1 MAIAY
6 FDIVKKL
13 MRWIEQYQA
22 EVEEQ
27 KFEDRRTIAGLK
39 EKMEKFKQVS
49 LARNLELL
57 NTGEDQG
64 IKTDTESTDSK
75 KLIAVENPDRAQETP
90 LLAQAEQ
97 AKSEKSQQQVEQ
109 ESQTNWERKSMKSST
124 LNMISNMNAS
134 YEQAIIELTA
144 TVRRKLLGDFNKGNN
159 RLRL

>member
-27 KFEDRRTIAGLK
+27 KFEDKRTIAGLK

-75 KLIAVENPDRAQETP
+75 KLIAIENPDRAQETP
-90 LLAQAEQ
+90 LLAQAES
-97 AKSEKSQQQVEQ
+97 KSEKSQQQVEQ
-109 ESQTNWERKSMKSST
+109 ESQTNWERRSMKSST

-134 YEQAIIELTA
+134 YEQRIIELTT
-144 TVRRKLLGDFNKGNN
+144 TVRRESLLKGFN
-159 RLRL
+159 